1 MKPCYAVVPILL
13 LVGAGCSKAP
23 VAEKTETAA
32 AQVGGANVITLHRD
46 QSGQD
51 LQFLGADILPGRGWN
66 TYQIRAYLPGKGAI
80 DVLEAPSLADANTL
94 MNGGSEDR
102 IGNKSFSVGGAILVP
117 FANRITG
124 KLIND
129 DKDEAAD
136 IAGKSFTLPANW
148 GGKKPGA
155 QKYAMHGLI
164 LDAKV
169 NPGSVSATSA
179 EGSLDPGNFGGR
191 WPSQT
196 QLKFKAGVEAG
207 SFNLEVTAKNVGT
220 ETLPMGIGWHP
231 YFRLPSGQREQA
243 KLHLPA
249 SERAPANNYDEVLP
263 TGKIEKVAG
272 TQFDF
277 TAPGGRAMGKQFLDD
292 NFTGIKKDGNK
303 TVSEIIDP
311 AAQYGLRIVAESPE
325 VQAIQVYSP
334 PDKDFIVL
342 EPQFNLADPFNPIW
356 KGHPTGML
364 MIKPGDS
371 VTYKVHLEL
380 FRP

>member
-1 MKPCYAVVPILL
+1 MRLRYALAL
-13 LVGAGCSKAP
+13 LVVCAGCSRSP
-23 VAEKTETAA
+23 MAEKTETPAV
-32 AQVGGANVITLHRD
+32 QVGGENVITLHRD

-51 LQFLGADILPGRGWN
+51 MQFLGADILPGRGWN
-66 TYQIRAYLPGKGAI
+66 TYQIRAYLPGRGQI
-80 DVLEAPSLADANTL
+80 DMIDAVSLQDANSL

-102 IGNKSFSVGGAILVP
+102 IGNKSFSGGGAILVP

-129 DKDEAAD
+129 GKDETVEID
-136 IAGKSFTLPANW
+136 GKTYTLAANW

-164 LDAKV
+164 LDSKV
-169 NPGSVSATSA
+169 TPGPVSDTSA
-179 EGSLDPGNFGGR
+179 EGTLDAGNFGGH

-196 QLKFKAGVEAG
+196 QLKFKTTLDQNKFE
-207 SFNLEVTAKNVGT
+207 LEVTAKNSGN
-220 ETLPMGIGWHP
+220 ETLPLGIGWHP

-243 KLHLPA
+243 RLHLPA
-249 SERAPANNYDEVLP
+249 TERAPANNYDEVLP

-277 TAPGGRAMGKQFLDD
+277 TAPGGRALGKQFLDD
-292 NFTGIKKDGNK
+292 NFTAIQKDGDK
-303 TVSEIIDP
+303 TISEIIDP
-311 AAQYGLRIVAESPE
+311 ASQYGVRIIAETPQVE
-325 VQAIQVYSP
+325 AIQVYAP
-334 PDKDFIVL
+334 PDKQFIVL

-356 KGHPTGML
+356 KGHSTGLMML
-364 MIKPGDS
+364 KPGDS

-380 FRP
+380 FKP